1 MSDTFDD
8 DDPDLDP
15 ELDDEDTLL
24 ALDDDEEGIAALTGD
39 GEFLDETEVDD
50 LDVAP
55 PVTSVT
61 DDTLAESEEGEE
73 GDEEAEGEDELIID
87 IEDEHHPDDVE
98 EALDVLLRERMAAAP
113 LIEDE
118 AEDEEE
124 LEPDDRAEGAT
135 RIVPRR
141 EGEFRCDSCFLIK
154 PESQLAAETDGRKV
168 CRDCV

>member
-8 DDPDLDP
+8 DDPDLEP
-15 ELDDEDTLL
+15 ELDDEDALL
-24 ALDDDEEGIAALTGD
+24 ALDEDEEGIVALTGD
-39 GEFLDETEVDD
+39 EEFVDEADIDD
-50 LDVAP
+50 LDVAAP
-55 PVTSVT
+55 AASVT
-61 DDTLAESEEGEE
+61 GDTLA
-73 GDEEAEGEDELIID
+73 GDEEDEEEADGEDELIID
-87 IEDEHHPDDVE
+87 IEEEHHPDDVE
-98 EALDVLLRERMAAAP
+98 EALDVLLRERIAAAP

-124 LEPDDRAEGAT
+124 LEPDDRGEGAT

-154 PESQLAAETDGRKV
+154 PESQLAAESDGRKV